1 MYKHPVSALVRLFPS
16 LAWVGVCVISLWMPV
31 RLYLQL
37 FTPGRWNDP
46 GKAVP
51 EALVLLGFVAV
62 AVYGARMARK
72 EYKEALPALRA
83 DAPIRIGLPITRHK
97 RQTFT
102 PTTHPLEEELRIE
115 LRRIIEILRAAEVL
129 QSDEVQFEDV
139 IACAETVDDYS
150 EMDLYNVMHVLQA
163 LRSQRERPFANLA
176 FFAEQVETDEADAI
190 TIIREFARLSGQ
202 SQQLGAIR
210 VQAIDGGKIVPARG
224 GEFPPPNAVA
234 EFTLGTQHHSVPFVL
249 YGKNL
254 PGGLMEHLA
263 KIFTRDGDARH
274 FAWENFDSFFSVS
287 YLTAANIAAIN
298 NALPREFPVFEAIR

>member
-1 MYKHPVSALVRLFPS
+1 
-16 LAWVGVCVISLWMPV
+16 MPV
-31 RLYLQL
+31 RLYLDL

-51 EALVLLGFVAV
+51 EALVLLGLILV
-62 AVYGARMARK
+62 AVYSARMARK
-72 EYKEALPALRA
+72 EYREALPALRA
-83 DAPIRIGLPITRHK
+83 DAPIRIGLPISRHT

-102 PTTHPLEEELRIE
+102 PTTYPLKEELRIE
-115 LRRIIEILRAAEVL
+115 LRRIIATLQTAEVL
-129 QSDEVQFEDV
+129 RSDEVPLEDV
-139 IACAETVDDYS
+139 IACAETLDDYS
-150 EMDLYNVMHVLQA
+150 EMDVYAVMHVLRA

-190 TIIREFARLSGQ
+190 AIIREFARLSGQ
-202 SQQLGAIR
+202 AQQLGAIR

-254 PGGLMEHLA
+254 PGGLMERLA
-263 KIFTRDGDARH
+263 RIFARAGDARH
-274 FAWENFDSFFSVS
+274 FVWENFDTFFSVC
-287 YLTAANIAAIN
+287 YLTAANTAAIN